1 MRHNLRDFLR
11 NGGHGQ
17 YLVSQRNGSIRQAIS
32 IKSLFPGYAGLRSD
46 FSDRLDQVIADNTR
60 ALQNALTPPDAA
72 PWVTEADLRDVS
84 DAKEAVLREWDTRL
98 TAIFEAYQSHP
109 QRLRP
114 LRTAMEERLLR
125 AFAGLINQLRQ
136 QDLGI
141 ERYIW
146 RSRDDPQVRDSHA
159 EYDDQVFRWDEPP
172 AGGHP
177 GQAHNCRC
185 YAEPVASP
193 LPSEVVL
200 AQYAP
205 AAEIPVEALFRGIL
219 GRAVALTP
227 QGAVALLALW
237 KALEV
242 SNGLQEFTERATERR
257 LNRAAD
263 ILGVDLG
270 SAEGLLAAIAHEL
283 VQETVITGFGSSL
296 PKTVDAA
303 QIAGQAAAL
312 FEMSNPG
319 TIQQVAEGDRATQ
332 LALGVFVQRAYN
344 AFSEGRLRLRDG
356 KIADGWVE
364 VFPELTDGERRLG
377 ELPGFTPERIEQ
389 WLETYPAE
397 VLGLPNHT
405 GSPAI
410 EDPTGNII
418 STPIPDEV
426 GPSIVEVRPGE
437 PTPIGPNDDDATRR
451 AIQRENESAQLLAA
465 RGLDVVQNPVVAG
478 PKKPDYLINGEI
490 YDHYAPSTD
499 NVRNIWDSVK
509 EKVEEGQASNIVI
522 GLQDSDADEEALR
535 RQFADWPIDGL
546 GEVLIVRPDG
556 TIGGL

>member
-1 MRHNLRDFLR
+1 M
-11 NGGHGQ
+11 
-17 YLVSQRNGSIRQAIS
+17 
-32 IKSLFPGYAGLRSD
+32 
-46 FSDRLDQVIADNTR
+46 
-60 ALQNALTPPDAA
+60 
-72 PWVTEADLRDVS
+72 
-84 DAKEAVLREWDTRL
+84 
-98 TAIFEAYQSHP
+98 
-109 QRLRP
+109 
-114 LRTAMEERLLR
+114 
-125 AFAGLINQLRQ
+125 
-136 QDLGI
+136 
-141 ERYIW
+141 
-146 RSRDDPQVRDSHA
+146 
-159 EYDDQVFRWDEPP
+159 
-172 AGGHP
+172 
-177 GQAHNCRC
+177 
-185 YAEPVASP
+185 
-193 LPSEVVL
+193 
-200 AQYAP
+200 
-205 AAEIPVEALFRGIL
+205 
-219 GRAVALTP
+219 
-227 QGAVALLALW
+227 
-237 KALEV
+237 
-242 SNGLQEFTERATERR
+242 
-257 LNRAAD
+257 
-263 ILGVDLG
+263 
-270 SAEGLLAAIAHEL
+270 
-283 VQETVITGFGSSL
+283 VITGFGSNL

-397 VLGLPNHT
+397 VVGLPNHT
-405 GSPAI
+405 GSPAT

>member
-1 MRHNLRDFLR
+1 M
-11 NGGHGQ
+11 
-17 YLVSQRNGSIRQAIS
+17 
-32 IKSLFPGYAGLRSD
+32 
-46 FSDRLDQVIADNTR
+46 
-60 ALQNALTPPDAA
+60 
-72 PWVTEADLRDVS
+72 
-84 DAKEAVLREWDTRL
+84 
-98 TAIFEAYQSHP
+98 
-109 QRLRP
+109 
-114 LRTAMEERLLR
+114 
-125 AFAGLINQLRQ
+125 
-136 QDLGI
+136 
-141 ERYIW
+141 
-146 RSRDDPQVRDSHA
+146 
-159 EYDDQVFRWDEPP
+159 
-172 AGGHP
+172 
-177 GQAHNCRC
+177 
-185 YAEPVASP
+185 
-193 LPSEVVL
+193 
-200 AQYAP
+200 
-205 AAEIPVEALFRGIL
+205 
-219 GRAVALTP
+219 
-227 QGAVALLALW
+227 
-237 KALEV
+237 
-242 SNGLQEFTERATERR
+242 
-257 LNRAAD
+257 
-263 ILGVDLG
+263 
-270 SAEGLLAAIAHEL
+270 
-283 VQETVITGFGSSL
+283 VITGFGSNL

-332 LALGVFVQRAYN
+332 LALGVFVQRAYS

-405 GSPAI
+405 GSPAT

>member
-1 MRHNLRDFLR
+1 MQHNLRDFLR
-11 NGGHGQ
+11 HGGHGQ
-17 YLVSQRNGSIRQAIS
+17 YVVSQRNDSIRQAIS
-32 IKSLFPGYAGLRSD
+32 IKSLFPGYAGLRSA

-60 ALQNALTPPDAA
+60 ALLNALTPADTA

-84 DAKEAVLREWDTRL
+84 DAKEAVLREWDMRL
-98 TAIFEAYQSHP
+98 TAIFEEYQSHP

-146 RSRDDPQVRDSHA
+146 RSRDDAQVRDSHA
-159 EYDDQVFRWDEPP
+159 EYDDQVFSWDEPP

-185 YAEPVASP
+185 FAEPVASL
-193 LPSEVVL
+193 LPNDAVL

-205 AAEIPVEALFRGIL
+205 AAEIPVGAFFRGL
-219 GRAVALTP
+219 VGRAVALTP
-227 QGAVALLALW
+227 QGAAALAAFLAAW
-237 KALEV
+237 EASNALGE
-242 SNGLQEFTERATERR
+242 LTELATERR

-270 SAEGLLAAIAHEL
+270 SGEGLLAAIAHEL
-283 VQETVITGFGSSL
+283 VQETVSTGFGSSL

-303 QIAGQAAAL
+303 RIAGQAAAL

-319 TIQQVAEGDRATQ
+319 TIQQVAEGDRAAQ
-332 LALGVFVQRAYN
+332 RALGAFVQRAYD
-344 AFSEGRLRLRDG
+344 AFSEGRLRLQDG
-356 KIADGWVE
+356 TIADGWVE
-364 VFPELTDGERRLG
+364 VFPELTEDERRLG

-389 WLETYPAE
+389 WLEIYPAE

-405 GSPAI
+405 GSPAA

-418 STPIPDEV
+418 STPIPELA
-426 GPSIVEVRPGE
+426 GPSILEARPANITTPDGNIVRGHGPKGDGAEYITGKGHTAEQIDGIIANPNPDLSGVIRGFGPFKGQEMTLLTGRDGHWVILNPDGE
-437 PTPIGPNDDDATRR
+437 
-451 AIQRENESAQLLAA
+451 
-465 RGLDVVQNPVVAG
+465 VVAVSNRNV
-478 PKKPDYLINGEI
+478 PLRAPENDLQEI
-490 YDHYAPSTD
+490 
-499 NVRNIWDSVK
+499 I
-509 EKVEEGQASNIVI
+509 
-522 GLQDSDADEEALR
+522 
-535 RQFADWPIDGL
+535 
-546 GEVLIVRPDG
+546 RP
-556 TIGGL
+556 LE

>member
-1 MRHNLRDFLR
+1 L
-11 NGGHGQ
+11 
-17 YLVSQRNGSIRQAIS
+17 
-32 IKSLFPGYAGLRSD
+32 
-46 FSDRLDQVIADNTR
+46 
-60 ALQNALTPPDAA
+60 
-72 PWVTEADLRDVS
+72 
-84 DAKEAVLREWDTRL
+84 
-98 TAIFEAYQSHP
+98 
-109 QRLRP
+109 
-114 LRTAMEERLLR
+114 
-125 AFAGLINQLRQ
+125 
-136 QDLGI
+136 
-141 ERYIW
+141 
-146 RSRDDPQVRDSHA
+146 
-159 EYDDQVFRWDEPP
+159 
-172 AGGHP
+172 
-177 GQAHNCRC
+177 
-185 YAEPVASP
+185 
-193 LPSEVVL
+193 
-200 AQYAP
+200 
-205 AAEIPVEALFRGIL
+205 
-219 GRAVALTP
+219 
-227 QGAVALLALW
+227 
-237 KALEV
+237 
-242 SNGLQEFTERATERR
+242 
-257 LNRAAD
+257 
-263 ILGVDLG
+263 
-270 SAEGLLAAIAHEL
+270 
-283 VQETVITGFGSSL
+283 VITGFGSNL

-332 LALGVFVQRAYN
+332 LALGVFVQRAYS

-397 VLGLPNHT
+397 VVGLPNHT
-405 GSPAI
+405 GSPAT